1 MGPVAYQGR
10 RPDAPVTG
18 GFVSAAIVAPLMLAA
33 ASVVVFVLTGLFDR
47 HDRADRKR

>member
-1 MGPVAYQGR
+1 M
-10 RPDAPVTG
+10 TG

-33 ASVVVFVLTGLFDR
+33 AGVVVFVLTGLFDR